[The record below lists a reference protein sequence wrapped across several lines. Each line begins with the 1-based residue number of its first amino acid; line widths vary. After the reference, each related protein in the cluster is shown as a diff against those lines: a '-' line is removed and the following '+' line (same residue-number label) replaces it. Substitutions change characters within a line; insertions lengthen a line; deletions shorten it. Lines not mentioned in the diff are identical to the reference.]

1 MFRAPIVT
9 DVVCGADDGFWLQ
22 AFGDRCADL
31 ARLTDAIEMEALNQ
45 FGSTSWLAA
54 LSAAANGFNC
64 LLGGM
69 RRDEVQDLARL
80 AEVSAG
86 RIIVAN
92 LLYDFFAGACS
103 TFITPT
109 KHGPLHARNLDWE
122 FPEQLLRRA
131 TTVLRVHNAPHGD
144 YCSATWPGLFG
155 MLTGMAPGR
164 FSVSVNY
171 VRHALSSVAH
181 KFLRRAL
188 TGYVPVTWAVRH
200 AFDELD
206 SYDEAVEY
214 LSNVSLLAPVLLA
227 VSGTESHEAC
237 IIERTPRKAYRRT
250 FKDGCPLYL
259 TNHYAQPQLIPE
271 NCDVEPEISDTIE
284 RFEALTKIFA
294 RLKVQTAAQA
304 LRVLSRRA
312 LFSSL
317 TQHQVVMRAATGL
330 FTVHVPGGHTVEA
343 GF

>member
-22 AFGDRCADL
+22 AFGNRSADL
-31 ARLTDAIEMEALNQ
+31 VRLTEVIEAEAAVQ

-54 LSAAANGFNC
+54 LSAAASGFNR
-64 LLGGM
+64 LLGGT
-69 RRDEVQDLARL
+69 RRDEIRELAQL
-80 AEVSAG
+80 TDTSAG

-92 LLYDFFAGACS
+92 ILYDFFAGACS

-109 KHGPLHARNLDWE
+109 PTGLLHARNLDWE
-122 FPEQLLRRA
+122 FPKHLLRRT
-131 TTVLRVHNAPHGD
+131 TTVLRVNNAPHGD

-171 VRHALSSVAH
+171 VRHVLSSVAH
-181 KFLRRAL
+181 KFMRRVL
-188 TGYVPVTWAVRH
+188 TGYMPVTWAVRH

-206 SYDEAVEY
+206 TYDEAVDY
-214 LSNVSLLAPVLLA
+214 LSHVALLAPVLLA
-227 VSGTESHEAC
+227 VTGVEPHEAC
-237 IIERTPRKAYRRT
+237 IIERTPKKAYVRT
-250 FKDGCPLYL
+250 FKDGCPLYV
-259 TNHYAQPQLIPE
+259 TNHYAQPQLITE
-271 NCDVEPEISDTIE
+271 NCDVEPEFSDTIE
-284 RFEALTKIFA
+284 RFEALTDIFA
-294 RLKVQTAAQA
+294 RTKVQTAAQA
-304 LRVLSRRA
+304 LRVLSRRT

-317 TQHQVVMRAATGL
+317 TQHQVVMQPATGL
-330 FTVHVPGGHTVEA
+330 FTVHVPGGRTVEA